1 MRLSTPEILQRHGTG
16 LGFPWQASEA
26 LWIMGYMGARAAS
39 GRSWRIRPR
48 WDKSGQTGADGG
60 AGGTAALCP

>member
-26 LWIMGYMGARAAS
+26 AWMDHGVHGSQSRLWEKLADPAE
-39 GRSWRIRPR
+39 
-48 WDKSGQTGADGG
+48 DKSGQTGADGG